1 MVVCFRSDTDKMSSR
16 GGKKK
21 STKTSRSAKAGVIFP
36 VGRMLRYIKKG
47 HPKYRIGVGAPVYMA
62 AVLEYLTAEIL
73 ELAGN
78 AARDNK
84 KGRVT
89 PRHILLAVANDEEL
103 NQLLK
108 GVTIASGGVLP
119 NIHPELLA
127 KKRGS
132 KGKLE
137 AIITPPPAKKA
148 KSPSQKKT
156 VSKKTGGKKGARK
169 SKKKQG
175 EVSKSASA
183 DSTTEGTPA
192 DGFTVLSTKSLFL
205 GQKLN
210 LIHSE
215 ISNLAGFEVEAIINP
230 TNADIDL
237 KDDLVVQADIATIDS
252 DAVVHP
258 TNSDFYTGGE
268 VGNGKFSAAEFVAQ
282 QAGQLPSKAARCT
295 HETVSFLGPPVGVR
309 DQDQRSKLTILC
321 SGSTLEKKGGKEF
334 VEAVVELRKK
344 NGPLDIAG
352 AVVSAGHGLPAKFV
366 IHCNSPGW
374 GSDKCEEL
382 LEKTVKNCLA
392 LADEKK
398 LKSIAFPSIGSGRDT
413 QANGF
418 PKQTAAQ
425 LILKAIS
432 SYFVS
437 TMSSSIKTVYFVLF
451 DSESIGIY
459 PRGIRVHPHLP
470 QPKECCS
477 KVPKSSR
484 VSGSQ
489 RSQNKLDL
497 RQPEGGGSRAH
508 LTAGR
513 YLITSTTMRF
523 IPMSQYGRE
532 GEACPDQQQE
542 EKRHVQQV
550 LSMGEAELQPV
561 AATGATGAQV
571 IPGTL
576 HTEPERALAR

>member
-1 MVVCFRSDTDKMSSR
+1 EILEL
-16 GGKKK
+16 
-21 STKTSRSAKAGVIFP
+21 AGNAA
-36 VGRMLRYIKKG
+36 RDNKKG
-47 HPKYRIGVGAPVYMA
+47 RVTPRHILL
-62 AVLEYLTAEIL
+62 AVANDEELNQSPGPTLGAEIL

-148 KSPSQKKT
+148 KSPSQKKP
-156 VSKKTGGKKGARK
+156 VAKKTGGKKGARK

-175 EVSKSASA
+175 EVSKAASA

-237 KDDLVVQADIATIDS
+237 KDDLALPGHTGLSDASRLQVVQADIASIDS

-258 TNSDFYTGGE
+258 TNTDFYIGGE
-268 VGNGKFSAAEFVAQ
+268 VGN
-282 QAGQLPSKAARCT
+282 
-295 HETVSFLGPPVGVR
+295 
-309 DQDQRSKLTILC
+309 
-321 SGSTLEKKGGKEF
+321 TLEKKGGKEF
-334 VEAVVELRKK
+334 VEAVLELRKK
-344 NGPLDIAG
+344 NGPLEVAG
-352 AVVSAGHGLPAKFV
+352 AAVSAGHGLPAKFV
-366 IHCNSPGW
+366 IHCNSPVW
-374 GSDKCEEL
+374 GADKCEEL

-392 LADEKK
+392 LADDRK
-398 LKSIAFPSIGSGRDT
+398 LKSIAFPSIGSGR
-413 QANGF
+413 NGF

-432 SYFVS
+432 NYFVS

-459 PRGIRVHPHLP
+459 V
-470 QPKECCS
+470 QEMA
-477 KVPKSSR
+477 
-484 VSGSQ
+484 
-489 RSQNKLDL
+489 KLD
-497 RQPEGGGSRAH
+497 AN
-508 LTAGR
+508 
-513 YLITSTTMRF
+513 
-523 IPMSQYGRE
+523 
-532 GEACPDQQQE
+532 
-542 EKRHVQQV
+542 
-550 LSMGEAELQPV
+550 
-561 AATGATGAQV
+561 
-571 IPGTL
+571 
-576 HTEPERALAR
+576 

>member
-1 MVVCFRSDTDKMSSR
+1 
-16 GGKKK
+16 
-21 STKTSRSAKAGVIFP
+21 
-36 VGRMLRYIKKG
+36 MLRYIKRG

-89 PRHILLAVANDEEL
+89 PRHILLAIANDEEL

-148 KSPSQKKT
+148 KTTSLKKT
-156 VSKKTGGKKGARK
+156 TARKPGGKKGMRK

-175 EVSKSASA
+175 EVSKAASA

-192 DGFTVLSTKSLFL
+192 DGFTILSTKSLFL
-205 GQKLN
+205 GQKLQ
-210 LIHSE
+210 
-215 ISNLAGFEVEAIINP
+215 
-230 TNADIDL
+230 
-237 KDDLVVQADIATIDS
+237 VVKADIATLES

-258 TNSDFYTGGE
+258 TGSDLYIGGE
-268 VGNGKFSAAEFVAQ
+268 VGSA
-282 QAGQLPSKAARCT
+282 
-295 HETVSFLGPPVGVR
+295 
-309 DQDQRSKLTILC
+309 
-321 SGSTLEKKGGKEF
+321 LEKKGGKEF
-334 VEAVVELRKK
+334 LEAVIELKKK
-344 NGPLDIAG
+344 NGPLDVAG
-352 AVVSAGHGLPAKFV
+352 AAVSSGHGLPAKFV
-366 IHCNSPGW
+366 IHCNSPSY

-398 LKSIAFPSIGSGRDT
+398 IKSIAFPSIGSGR
-413 QANGF
+413 NGF

-432 SYFVS
+432 NYFVS

-459 PRGIRVHPHLP
+459 V
-470 QPKECCS
+470 QEMA
-477 KVPKSSR
+477 
-484 VSGSQ
+484 
-489 RSQNKLDL
+489 KLD
-497 RQPEGGGSRAH
+497 
-508 LTAGR
+508 TN
-513 YLITSTTMRF
+513 
-523 IPMSQYGRE
+523 
-532 GEACPDQQQE
+532 
-542 EKRHVQQV
+542 
-550 LSMGEAELQPV
+550 
-561 AATGATGAQV
+561 
-571 IPGTL
+571 
-576 HTEPERALAR
+576 

>member
-1 MVVCFRSDTDKMSSR
+1 MSSR

-21 STKTSRSAKAGVIFP
+21 TTKTSRSAKAGVIFP
-36 VGRMLRYIKKG
+36 VGRMLRYIKRG

-89 PRHILLAVANDEEL
+89 PRHILLAIANDEEL

-127 KKRGS
+127 KKRGT

-137 AIITPPPAKKA
+137 AIITPPSAKKA
-148 KSPSQKKT
+148 KTTS
-156 VSKKTGGKKGARK
+156 SKKSTAKKPGAKKGVRK
-169 SKKKQG
+169 PKNKQG
-175 EVSKSASA
+175 EGSKAASA

-192 DGFTVLSTKSLFL
+192 DGFTILSTKSLFL
-205 GQKLN
+205 GQKLQ
-210 LIHSE
+210 
-215 ISNLAGFEVEAIINP
+215 
-230 TNADIDL
+230 
-237 KDDLVVQADIATIDS
+237 VVKADIATLES

-258 TNSDFYTGGE
+258 TGSDIYTGGE
-268 VGNGKFSAAEFVAQ
+268 VGSA
-282 QAGQLPSKAARCT
+282 
-295 HETVSFLGPPVGVR
+295 
-309 DQDQRSKLTILC
+309 
-321 SGSTLEKKGGKEF
+321 LEKKGGKEF
-334 VEAVVELRKK
+334 MEAVIELKKK

-352 AVVSAGHGLPAKFV
+352 AAVSSGHGLPAKFV
-366 IHCNSPGW
+366 IHCNSPSW

-398 LKSIAFPSIGSGRDT
+398 IKSIAFPSIGSGR
-413 QANGF
+413 NGF

-432 SYFVS
+432 NYFVS

-459 PRGIRVHPHLP
+459 V
-470 QPKECCS
+470 QEMA
-477 KVPKSSR
+477 
-484 VSGSQ
+484 
-489 RSQNKLDL
+489 KLD
-497 RQPEGGGSRAH
+497 AN
-508 LTAGR
+508 
-513 YLITSTTMRF
+513 
-523 IPMSQYGRE
+523 
-532 GEACPDQQQE
+532 
-542 EKRHVQQV
+542 
-550 LSMGEAELQPV
+550 
-561 AATGATGAQV
+561 
-571 IPGTL
+571 
-576 HTEPERALAR
+576 

>member
-1 MVVCFRSDTDKMSSR
+1 MSSR

-148 KSPSQKKT
+148 KSPSQKKP

-169 SKKKQG
+169 S
-175 EVSKSASA
+175 
-183 DSTTEGTPA
+183 
-192 DGFTVLSTKSLFL
+192 
-205 GQKLN
+205 KLN

-237 KDDLVVQADIATIDS
+237 KDDL
-252 DAVVHP
+252 
-258 TNSDFYTGGE
+258 
-268 VGNGKFSAAEFVAQ
+268 GN
-282 QAGQLPSKAARCT
+282 
-295 HETVSFLGPPVGVR
+295 
-309 DQDQRSKLTILC
+309 
-321 SGSTLEKKGGKEF
+321 TLEKKGGKEF
-334 VEAVVELRKK
+334 VEAVLELRKK
-344 NGPLDIAG
+344 NGPLEVAG
-352 AVVSAGHGLPAKFV
+352 AAVSAGHGLPAKFV
-366 IHCNSPGW
+366 IHCNSPVW
-374 GSDKCEEL
+374 GADKCEEL

-392 LADEKK
+392 LADDKK
-398 LKSIAFPSIGSGRDT
+398 LKSIAFPSIGSGR
-413 QANGF
+413 NGF

-425 LILKAIS
+425 LILRAIS

-459 PRGIRVHPHLP
+459 V
-470 QPKECCS
+470 QEMA
-477 KVPKSSR
+477 
-484 VSGSQ
+484 
-489 RSQNKLDL
+489 KLD
-497 RQPEGGGSRAH
+497 AN
-508 LTAGR
+508 
-513 YLITSTTMRF
+513 
-523 IPMSQYGRE
+523 
-532 GEACPDQQQE
+532 
-542 EKRHVQQV
+542 
-550 LSMGEAELQPV
+550 
-561 AATGATGAQV
+561 
-571 IPGTL
+571 
-576 HTEPERALAR
+576 

>member
-1 MVVCFRSDTDKMSSR
+1 MSSR

-148 KSPSQKKT
+148 KSPSQKKP
-156 VSKKTGGKKGARK
+156 VSKKAGGKKGARK

-175 EVSKSASA
+175 EVSKAASA

-192 DGFTVLSTKSLFL
+192 DGFTILSTKSLFL
-205 GQKLN
+205 GQKLQ
-210 LIHSE
+210 
-215 ISNLAGFEVEAIINP
+215 
-230 TNADIDL
+230 
-237 KDDLVVQADIATIDS
+237 VVQADIASIDS

-258 TNSDFYTGGE
+258 TNTDFYIGGE
-268 VGNGKFSAAEFVAQ
+268 VGN
-282 QAGQLPSKAARCT
+282 
-295 HETVSFLGPPVGVR
+295 
-309 DQDQRSKLTILC
+309 
-321 SGSTLEKKGGKEF
+321 TLEKKGGKEF
-334 VEAVVELRKK
+334 VEAVLELRKK
-344 NGPLDIAG
+344 NGPLEVAG
-352 AVVSAGHGLPAKFV
+352 AAVSTGHGLPAKFV
-366 IHCNSPGW
+366 IHCNSPVW
-374 GSDKCEEL
+374 GADKCEEL

-392 LADEKK
+392 LADDKK
-398 LKSIAFPSIGSGRDT
+398 LKSIAFPSIGSGR
-413 QANGF
+413 NGF

-459 PRGIRVHPHLP
+459 V
-470 QPKECCS
+470 QEMA
-477 KVPKSSR
+477 
-484 VSGSQ
+484 
-489 RSQNKLDL
+489 KLD
-497 RQPEGGGSRAH
+497 AN
-508 LTAGR
+508 
-513 YLITSTTMRF
+513 
-523 IPMSQYGRE
+523 
-532 GEACPDQQQE
+532 
-542 EKRHVQQV
+542 
-550 LSMGEAELQPV
+550 
-561 AATGATGAQV
+561 
-571 IPGTL
+571 
-576 HTEPERALAR
+576 

>member
-1 MVVCFRSDTDKMSSR
+1 MSSR

-148 KSPSQKKT
+148 KSPSQKKP
-156 VSKKTGGKKGARK
+156 VSKKAGGKKGARK

-175 EVSKSASA
+175 EVSKAASA

-205 GQKLN
+205 GQKLQ
-210 LIHSE
+210 
-215 ISNLAGFEVEAIINP
+215 
-230 TNADIDL
+230 
-237 KDDLVVQADIATIDS
+237 VVQADIASIDS

-258 TNSDFYTGGE
+258 TNTDFYTGGE
-268 VGNGKFSAAEFVAQ
+268 VGN
-282 QAGQLPSKAARCT
+282 
-295 HETVSFLGPPVGVR
+295 
-309 DQDQRSKLTILC
+309 
-321 SGSTLEKKGGKEF
+321 TLEKKGGKEF
-334 VEAVVELRKK
+334 VEAVLELRKK
-344 NGPLDIAG
+344 NGPLEVAG
-352 AVVSAGHGLPAKFV
+352 AAVSAGHGLPAKFV
-366 IHCNSPGW
+366 IHCNSPVW
-374 GSDKCEEL
+374 GADKCEEL

-392 LADEKK
+392 LADDKK
-398 LKSIAFPSIGSGRDT
+398 LKSIAFPSIGSGR
-413 QANGF
+413 NGF

-459 PRGIRVHPHLP
+459 V
-470 QPKECCS
+470 QEMA
-477 KVPKSSR
+477 
-484 VSGSQ
+484 
-489 RSQNKLDL
+489 KLDA
-497 RQPEGGGSRAH
+497 S
-508 LTAGR
+508 
-513 YLITSTTMRF
+513 
-523 IPMSQYGRE
+523 
-532 GEACPDQQQE
+532 
-542 EKRHVQQV
+542 
-550 LSMGEAELQPV
+550 
-561 AATGATGAQV
+561 
-571 IPGTL
+571 
-576 HTEPERALAR
+576 

>member
-1 MVVCFRSDTDKMSSR
+1 MSSR

-148 KSPSQKKT
+148 KSPSQKKPA
-156 VSKKTGGKKGARK
+156 SKKAGSKKGARK

-175 EVSKSASA
+175 EVSKAASA

-205 GQKLN
+205 GQKLQ
-210 LIHSE
+210 
-215 ISNLAGFEVEAIINP
+215 
-230 TNADIDL
+230 
-237 KDDLVVQADIATIDS
+237 VVQADIASIDS

-258 TNSDFYTGGE
+258 TNTDFYIGGE
-268 VGNGKFSAAEFVAQ
+268 VGN
-282 QAGQLPSKAARCT
+282 
-295 HETVSFLGPPVGVR
+295 
-309 DQDQRSKLTILC
+309 
-321 SGSTLEKKGGKEF
+321 TLEKKGGKEF
-334 VEAVVELRKK
+334 VEAVLELRKK
-344 NGPLDIAG
+344 NGPLEVAG
-352 AVVSAGHGLPAKFV
+352 AAVSTGHGLPAKFV
-366 IHCNSPGW
+366 IHCNSPVW
-374 GSDKCEEL
+374 GADKCEEL

-392 LADEKK
+392 LADDKK
-398 LKSIAFPSIGSGRDT
+398 LKSIAFPSIGSGR
-413 QANGF
+413 NGF

-459 PRGIRVHPHLP
+459 V
-470 QPKECCS
+470 QEMA
-477 KVPKSSR
+477 
-484 VSGSQ
+484 
-489 RSQNKLDL
+489 KLD
-497 RQPEGGGSRAH
+497 AN
-508 LTAGR
+508 
-513 YLITSTTMRF
+513 
-523 IPMSQYGRE
+523 
-532 GEACPDQQQE
+532 
-542 EKRHVQQV
+542 
-550 LSMGEAELQPV
+550 
-561 AATGATGAQV
+561 
-571 IPGTL
+571 
-576 HTEPERALAR
+576 

>member
-1 MVVCFRSDTDKMSSR
+1 MSSR

-148 KSPSQKKT
+148 KSPSQKKP
-156 VSKKTGGKKGARK
+156 VAKKTGGKKGARK

-175 EVSKSASA
+175 EVSKAASA
-183 DSTTEGTPA
+183 DSTTEGAPT

-205 GQKLN
+205 GQKLQ
-210 LIHSE
+210 
-215 ISNLAGFEVEAIINP
+215 
-230 TNADIDL
+230 
-237 KDDLVVQADIATIDS
+237 VVQADIASIDS

-258 TNSDFYTGGE
+258 TNTDFYIGGE
-268 VGNGKFSAAEFVAQ
+268 V
-282 QAGQLPSKAARCT
+282 
-295 HETVSFLGPPVGVR
+295 
-309 DQDQRSKLTILC
+309 
-321 SGSTLEKKGGKEF
+321 GSTLEKKGGKEF
-334 VEAVVELRKK
+334 VEAVLELRKK
-344 NGPLDIAG
+344 NGPLEVAG
-352 AVVSAGHGLPAKFV
+352 AAVSAGHGLPAKFV
-366 IHCNSPGW
+366 IHCNSPVW
-374 GSDKCEEL
+374 GADKCEEL

-392 LADEKK
+392 LADDRK
-398 LKSIAFPSIGSGRDT
+398 LKSIAFPSIGSGR
-413 QANGF
+413 NGF

-459 PRGIRVHPHLP
+459 V
-470 QPKECCS
+470 QEMA
-477 KVPKSSR
+477 
-484 VSGSQ
+484 
-489 RSQNKLDL
+489 KLD
-497 RQPEGGGSRAH
+497 AN
-508 LTAGR
+508 
-513 YLITSTTMRF
+513 
-523 IPMSQYGRE
+523 
-532 GEACPDQQQE
+532 
-542 EKRHVQQV
+542 
-550 LSMGEAELQPV
+550 
-561 AATGATGAQV
+561 
-571 IPGTL
+571 
-576 HTEPERALAR
+576 

>member
-1 MVVCFRSDTDKMSSR
+1 MSSR

-169 SKKKQG
+169 SKLQ
-175 EVSKSASA
+175 
-183 DSTTEGTPA
+183 
-192 DGFTVLSTKSLFL
+192 
-205 GQKLN
+205 
-210 LIHSE
+210 
-215 ISNLAGFEVEAIINP
+215 
-230 TNADIDL
+230 
-237 KDDLVVQADIATIDS
+237 VVQADIATIDS

-268 VGNGKFSAAEFVAQ
+268 VG
-282 QAGQLPSKAARCT
+282 
-295 HETVSFLGPPVGVR
+295 
-309 DQDQRSKLTILC
+309 
-321 SGSTLEKKGGKEF
+321 STLEKKGGKEF
-334 VEAVVELRKK
+334 VEAVIELRKK

-398 LKSIAFPSIGSGRDT
+398 LKSIAFPSIGSGR
-413 QANGF
+413 NGF

-459 PRGIRVHPHLP
+459 V
-470 QPKECCS
+470 QEMA
-477 KVPKSSR
+477 
-484 VSGSQ
+484 
-489 RSQNKLDL
+489 KLD
-497 RQPEGGGSRAH
+497 AN
-508 LTAGR
+508 
-513 YLITSTTMRF
+513 
-523 IPMSQYGRE
+523 
-532 GEACPDQQQE
+532 
-542 EKRHVQQV
+542 
-550 LSMGEAELQPV
+550 
-561 AATGATGAQV
+561 
-571 IPGTL
+571 
-576 HTEPERALAR
+576 

>member
-1 MVVCFRSDTDKMSSR
+1 RAARCALWESR
-16 GGKKK
+16 GRGDWFQFTRQRSRAEGASAGRAGGK
-21 STKTSRSAKAGVIFP
+21 RGGGRAGQRGARREKA
-36 VGRMLRYIKKG
+36 R
-47 HPKYRIGVGAPVYMA
+47 A
-62 AVLEYLTAEIL
+62 AERAQARHLAAAAAAAAEPPPEIL

-148 KSPSQKKT
+148 KSPSQKKP

-169 SKKKQG
+169 SKKQG
-175 EVSKSASA
+175 EVSKAASA

-237 KDDLVVQADIATIDS
+237 KDDL
-252 DAVVHP
+252 
-258 TNSDFYTGGE
+258 
-268 VGNGKFSAAEFVAQ
+268 GN
-282 QAGQLPSKAARCT
+282 
-295 HETVSFLGPPVGVR
+295 
-309 DQDQRSKLTILC
+309 
-321 SGSTLEKKGGKEF
+321 TLEKKGGKEF
-334 VEAVVELRKK
+334 VEAVLELRKK
-344 NGPLDIAG
+344 NGPLEVAG
-352 AVVSAGHGLPAKFV
+352 AAVSAGHGLPAKFV
-366 IHCNSPGW
+366 IHCNSPIW
-374 GSDKCEEL
+374 GADKCEEL

-392 LADEKK
+392 LADDKK
-398 LKSIAFPSIGSGRDT
+398 LKSIAFPSIGSGR
-413 QANGF
+413 NGF

-451 DSESIGIY
+451 DSEY
-459 PRGIRVHPHLP
+459 RHIRAGNG
-470 QPKECCS
+470 Q
-477 KVPKSSR
+477 
-484 VSGSQ
+484 
-489 RSQNKLDL
+489 
-497 RQPEGGGSRAH
+497 
-508 LTAGR
+508 AGR
-513 YLITSTTMRF
+513 QL
-523 IPMSQYGRE
+523 G
-532 GEACPDQQQE
+532 
-542 EKRHVQQV
+542 
-550 LSMGEAELQPV
+550 
-561 AATGATGAQV
+561 
-571 IPGTL
+571 
-576 HTEPERALAR
+576 

>member
-1 MVVCFRSDTDKMSSR
+1 MSSR

-156 VSKKTGGKKGARK
+156 VSKKAGGKKGSRK

-237 KDDLVVQADIATIDS
+237 KDDLGKWGMGCTTNGHMKLQVVQADIATIDS

-268 VGNGKFSAAEFVAQ
+268 VG
-282 QAGQLPSKAARCT
+282 
-295 HETVSFLGPPVGVR
+295 
-309 DQDQRSKLTILC
+309 
-321 SGSTLEKKGGKEF
+321 STLEKKGGKEF
-334 VEAVVELRKK
+334 VEAVIELRKK
-344 NGPLDIAG
+344 NGPLDVAG

-398 LKSIAFPSIGSGRDT
+398 LKSIAFPSIGSGR
-413 QANGF
+413 NGF

-459 PRGIRVHPHLP
+459 V
-470 QPKECCS
+470 QEMA
-477 KVPKSSR
+477 
-484 VSGSQ
+484 
-489 RSQNKLDL
+489 KLD
-497 RQPEGGGSRAH
+497 AN
-508 LTAGR
+508 
-513 YLITSTTMRF
+513 
-523 IPMSQYGRE
+523 
-532 GEACPDQQQE
+532 
-542 EKRHVQQV
+542 
-550 LSMGEAELQPV
+550 
-561 AATGATGAQV
+561 
-571 IPGTL
+571 
-576 HTEPERALAR
+576 

>member
-1 MVVCFRSDTDKMSSR
+1 MSSR

-21 STKTSRSAKAGVIFP
+21 TTKTSRSAKAGVIFP
-36 VGRMLRYIKKG
+36 VGRMLRYIKRG

-89 PRHILLAVANDEEL
+89 PRHILLAIANDEEL

-148 KSPSQKKT
+148 KTTSPKKT
-156 VSKKTGGKKGARK
+156 TARKPGGKKGMRK

-175 EVSKSASA
+175 EVSKAASA

-192 DGFTVLSTKSLFL
+192 DGFTILSTKSLFL
-205 GQKLN
+205 GQKLQ
-210 LIHSE
+210 
-215 ISNLAGFEVEAIINP
+215 
-230 TNADIDL
+230 
-237 KDDLVVQADIATIDS
+237 VVKADIATLES

-258 TNSDFYTGGE
+258 TGSDLYIGGE
-268 VGNGKFSAAEFVAQ
+268 VGSA
-282 QAGQLPSKAARCT
+282 
-295 HETVSFLGPPVGVR
+295 
-309 DQDQRSKLTILC
+309 
-321 SGSTLEKKGGKEF
+321 LEKKGGKEF
-334 VEAVVELRKK
+334 LEAVIELKKK
-344 NGPLDIAG
+344 NGPLDVAG
-352 AVVSAGHGLPAKFV
+352 AAVSSGHGLPAKFV
-366 IHCNSPGW
+366 IHCNSPSY

-398 LKSIAFPSIGSGRDT
+398 IKSIAFPSIGSGR
-413 QANGF
+413 NGF

-432 SYFVS
+432 NYFVS

-459 PRGIRVHPHLP
+459 V
-470 QPKECCS
+470 QEMA
-477 KVPKSSR
+477 
-484 VSGSQ
+484 
-489 RSQNKLDL
+489 KLD
-497 RQPEGGGSRAH
+497 
-508 LTAGR
+508 TN
-513 YLITSTTMRF
+513 
-523 IPMSQYGRE
+523 
-532 GEACPDQQQE
+532 
-542 EKRHVQQV
+542 
-550 LSMGEAELQPV
+550 
-561 AATGATGAQV
+561 
-571 IPGTL
+571 
-576 HTEPERALAR
+576 